1 MHCHYIDIN
10 IIIQITEPIGR
21 LAAGLKFSTDIGLVV
36 AQSGVSMVSDRSPYT
51 GFHQWVDNMKFKK
64 TLFFILS
71 FALLAVF
78 LNTGKTQATDSE
90 ESAGSTLQKITIAV
104 STDTV
109 PFHFSDDQG
118 RPSGIIV
125 DMWRL
130 WSEKTGVAIEF
141 KSAPWNETIAMVRD
155 GRADAHAGLNYNSDR
170 EKFLDFGKPLTRSDS
185 FFFFDKNIYGL
196 NTIDDLIPFRIGII
210 KGAHEATILK
220 AALPQAALIEYPDQK
235 SLYNA
240 AERGDIR
247 VFADVEQMARHF
259 LTQRG
264 IAHQYRYNPESP
276 LDKNAFYPAVGD
288 GDVRLRLIQKGFEK
302 ISAQER
308 AEIERKWISPRLK
321 DVLII
326 ACERNYPPFTQLGV
340 NGKASGLLIDLWRLW
355 AKKTGNQVEF
365 LMTDWPNT
373 LKALKIGTADI
384 HSGLYHTAERSLWIH
399 FSRPIYESD
408 SAFFYLPEYG
418 KVQTAQELAG
428 RKVGALRDSFQ
439 AEYVGIHYPEMDL
452 IEFDS
457 YPALL
462 EAAAKGLI
470 KAFMDESL
478 PMKDRM
484 RHQYERG
491 QFEMLAKPR
500 ISNQMHAGTLSSN
513 AKLVTAINAGLS
525 SITPDEWLAL
535 EKRWI
540 IDPADR
546 YYGKNQKKIDLT
558 PREIVWLAAH
568 KNIRI
573 GVDPGYAPYSFV
585 DESGRY
591 SGVSADFMQIISE
604 RLGVTVEMVPG
615 LNWEEILEGT
625 RQGKV
630 DVITTARKTPARESF
645 LNFSQTYIPTPL
657 VIVTRKDFADIKGRY
672 DIEGRKIA
680 MVKGYASHEKIVKDF
695 PKIEPFWYSKPLYA
709 LRSVSLGK
717 TDGYIGSEGTASYL
731 ISKHTITNLKVAA
744 IFDDSLDGQR
754 FAVRQDWPELA
765 QILDK
770 ALDTISESERL
781 KILDKWIHTQ
791 PGRVQQKK
799 LVLSEEEK
807 AWLAENKNIR
817 LGVDPAWPPFEF
829 FDAARIYSGISS
841 GYVRLLN
848 DKLNLNM
855 APVPDISWNDV
866 MKKAGDGGIDVLP
879 CIAKTP
885 ERAKFLRFTKPYL
898 SFPMVIVTRQDS
910 PFISGILGYED
921 GKLAV
926 VKGYATQEY
935 LERDYPDRQFYL
947 ADDIDEALKAV
958 SKGKLDA
965 YVGNLASFTYAAQKL
980 GLTNL
985 KVMATTR
992 YRHDLAFAVRNDWPE
1007 LVGILEKSLA
1017 AIPEQEKSRIN
1028 NRWINVRFE
1037 RQFDWILVFK
1047 IVLPI
1052 VLIGGII
1059 LATFIKWNRT
1069 LSKEVSE
1076 RKLAEN
1082 ALKESRAS
1090 ARGLLDATRESLF
1103 LLDSEAT
1110 ILAANTTAAQR
1121 FNKAPAEI
1129 AGMNFFDLL
1138 PAAVRE
1144 SRKFYFDQV
1153 MQTGQPVDFEA
1164 VRDDFIFQ
1172 TRFYP
1177 VKDKS
1182 SALVGVALFAQD
1194 ITDRKHAEE
1203 ALRESERNMRIVF
1216 ENSPLGMIHFSNDG
1230 TILNCNDN
1238 FVQLMGSSRAKLIG
1252 FNTVRQTKNE
1262 MLRSALLEALSGER
1276 SEYEGHYT
1284 SVTGDKTTPLRIVFN
1299 PTEPDKSSSEVIAA
1313 LEDISERKRMEEE
1326 LIEAKIA
1333 ADEANKAKGDFL
1345 ANMSHEIRTPM
1356 NAVIGMAHLALKTD
1370 LTSKQKDYLNKIQSS
1385 ANSLLGIINDIL
1397 DFSKIEAGKMAMEA
1411 VDFNLNDVLDNLA
1424 NLITV
1429 KTQEKEDLEILF
1441 AVAGD
1446 VPRYLVGDPL
1456 RLGQILINLANNA
1469 VKFTESGEI
1478 VVSSELVKQDQ
1489 DQVTLKM
1496 SVSDT
1501 GIGLTREQISRLFQS
1516 FTQADTSTT
1525 RKYGGTGLGLT
1536 ISKRLVE
1543 MMGGHIWAESEYGQG
1558 TTFSFT
1564 ANFGRGAEK
1573 EEEGPVTPKDL
1584 KGMKVLVVDDNA
1596 TSRDIF
1602 QEMLTSFTFDVTL
1615 AASGEEGLAEFEKA
1629 GDKHPFELV
1638 VMDWKLPGIDGFEAA
1653 RRIKKHLQIST
1664 APAIIM
1670 VTAYGREEMMQL
1682 SEAQGLDGFLI
1693 KPVNPSV
1700 LFEMIMQV
1708 FGQEQGKEPGILYR
1722 PDQNREALQ
1731 ALYGASV
1738 LLVEDNEINQQVA
1751 EEILSA
1757 AGFKVSIANNGL
1769 EAVNAVK
1776 ENDYDA
1782 VLMDVQMP
1790 VMDGYTAAKEIRK
1803 WESVSA
1809 NADSDIWETED
1820 RGQKSEDRGQ
1830 RTEDRSQITEVR
1842 IQASNLQPPTSNIP
1856 IIAMTA
1862 HAMAGDHEK
1871 SLQAGMLDH
1880 VTKPIDPEHLFATL
1894 LKWIRPREGHAEASA
1909 QETGIADKV
1918 DRPVAETAFASGSNV
1933 PADWEE
1939 FPAALPG
1946 FELGEGLKRLQG
1958 NHKLYKKLLL
1968 NFAGSYANAT
1978 EDIRQALDSADYK
1991 NAHQLV
1997 HSLKGVA
2004 GNLAAGRLQ
2013 KATVGLEKLVKHAD
2027 PNAPPEPESIE
2038 SKLEVLKNALDQ
2050 ALGAI
2055 ETLKTGDEASD
2066 SESSAD
2072 LSAATIVDVDIESI
2086 RRLREAAE
2094 MGDVTGVVSIT
2105 DKIASQTN
2113 GFSAYRAKI
2122 TQLADDF
2129 DFDGILEVTDQ
2140 LES

>member
-1 MHCHYIDIN
+1 
-10 IIIQITEPIGR
+10 
-21 LAAGLKFSTDIGLVV
+21 
-36 AQSGVSMVSDRSPYT
+36 
-51 GFHQWVDNMKFKK
+51 
-64 TLFFILS
+64 
-71 FALLAVF
+71 
-78 LNTGKTQATDSE
+78 
-90 ESAGSTLQKITIAV
+90 
-104 STDTV
+104 
-109 PFHFSDDQG
+109 
-118 RPSGIIV
+118 
-125 DMWRL
+125 
-130 WSEKTGVAIEF
+130 
-141 KSAPWNETIAMVRD
+141 
-155 GRADAHAGLNYNSDR
+155 
-170 EKFLDFGKPLTRSDS
+170 
-185 FFFFDKNIYGL
+185 
-196 NTIDDLIPFRIGII
+196 
-210 KGAHEATILK
+210 
-220 AALPQAALIEYPDQK
+220 
-235 SLYNA
+235 
-240 AERGDIR
+240 
-247 VFADVEQMARHF
+247 
-259 LTQRG
+259 
-264 IAHQYRYNPESP
+264 
-276 LDKNAFYPAVGD
+276 
-288 GDVRLRLIQKGFEK
+288 
-302 ISAQER
+302 
-308 AEIERKWISPRLK
+308 
-321 DVLII
+321 
-326 ACERNYPPFTQLGV
+326 
-340 NGKASGLLIDLWRLW
+340 
-355 AKKTGNQVEF
+355 
-365 LMTDWPNT
+365 
-373 LKALKIGTADI
+373 
-384 HSGLYHTAERSLWIH
+384 
-399 FSRPIYESD
+399 
-408 SAFFYLPEYG
+408 
-418 KVQTAQELAG
+418 
-428 RKVGALRDSFQ
+428 
-439 AEYVGIHYPEMDL
+439 
-452 IEFDS
+452 
-457 YPALL
+457 
-462 EAAAKGLI
+462 
-470 KAFMDESL
+470 
-478 PMKDRM
+478 
-484 RHQYERG
+484 
-491 QFEMLAKPR
+491 
-500 ISNQMHAGTLSSN
+500 
-513 AKLVTAINAGLS
+513 
-525 SITPDEWLAL
+525 
-535 EKRWI
+535 
-540 IDPADR
+540 
-546 YYGKNQKKIDLT
+546 
-558 PREIVWLAAH
+558 
-568 KNIRI
+568 
-573 GVDPGYAPYSFV
+573 
-585 DESGRY
+585 
-591 SGVSADFMQIISE
+591 
-604 RLGVTVEMVPG
+604 
-615 LNWEEILEGT
+615 
-625 RQGKV
+625 
-630 DVITTARKTPARESF
+630 
-645 LNFSQTYIPTPL
+645 PL
-657 VIVTRKDFADIKGRY
+657 VIVTRRNFYAIKGRY

-680 MVKGYASHEKIVKDF
+680 LVKGYASHEKIVKDF

-717 TDGYIGSEGTASYL
+717 TDGYIGSEGTSSYL
-731 ISKHTITNLKVAA
+731 MGKHTITNLKVAA

-754 FAVRQDWPELA
+754 LAVRNDWPELA

-781 KILDKWIHTQ
+781 KILAKWIHTE
-791 PGRVQQKK
+791 PGRVQPKK
-799 LVLSEEEK
+799 LVLSEAEK

-817 LGVDPAWPPFEF
+817 LGVDPTWPPFEF
-829 FDAARIYSGISS
+829 FDAARIYSGIGS

-855 APVPDISWNDV
+855 TPVPDISWNEV
-866 MKKAGDGGIDVLP
+866 LKKAGEGGIDVLP
-879 CIAKTP
+879 CVAKTP

-898 SFPMVIVTRQDS
+898 SFPLVIVTRQDS
-910 PFISGILGYED
+910 PFISGVLGYDD

-935 LERDYPDRQFYL
+935 LERDYPDRQFFL
-947 ADDIDEALKAV
+947 ADSIDEALRAV

-965 YVGNLASFTYAAQKL
+965 FVGNLASFTYATQKL

-985 KVMATTR
+985 KVMATTP
-992 YRHDLAFAVRNDWPE
+992 YRHELAFAVRKDWPQ
-1007 LVGILEKSLA
+1007 LVTILEKSLA
-1017 AIPEQEKSRIN
+1017 AIPEQEKSGIN

-1076 RKLAEN
+1076 RKLAQN
-1082 ALKESRAS
+1082 ALKESRAA

-1103 LLDSEAT
+1103 LLDSQAT

-1129 AGMNFFDLL
+1129 AGMIFFDLL
-1138 PAAVRE
+1138 PEALRE
-1144 SRKFYFDQV
+1144 SRKSYFDQV

-1182 SALVGVALFAQD
+1182 DALVGVALFAQD
-1194 ITDRKHAEE
+1194 ITDQKHAEE

-1262 MLRSALLEALSGER
+1262 MLRSALLAALSGKR
-1276 SEYEGHYT
+1276 SEYEGNYT

-1299 PTEPDKSSSEVIAA
+1299 PTEPDKSCSEVIAA

-1441 AVAGD
+1441 AVAGE

-1543 MMGGHIWAESEYGQG
+1543 MMGGHIWAESEFGQG

-1564 ANFGRGAEK
+1564 AKFGRGAEK
-1573 EEEGPVTPKDL
+1573 EAEGPVTPKDL

-1602 QEMLTSFTFDVTL
+1602 QEMLTSFAFDVTL

-1700 LFEMIMQV
+1700 LFDMIMQV
-1708 FGQEQGKEPGILYR
+1708 FGQEQSKEPGIFYR
-1722 PDQNREALQ
+1722 PDQNRKALQ

-1803 WESVSA
+1803 WELGLR
-1809 NADSDIWETED
+1809 NENGKNSDL
-1820 RGQKSEDRGQ
+1820 KSKIRDPKSKIKG
-1830 RTEDRSQITEVR
+1830 V
-1842 IQASNLQPPTSNIP
+1842 P

-1894 LKWIRPREGHAEASA
+1894 LKWIRPREGHAEASV
-1909 QETGIADKV
+1909 QETGIADKA
-1918 DRPVAETAFASGSNV
+1918 DSPVAETACASGSNV

-1946 FELGEGLKRLQG
+1946 FDLDEGLKRLQG

-1968 NFAGSYANAT
+1968 NFAGSYADAT

-2013 KATVGLEKLVKHAD
+2013 KATVGLEKLVKNAD

-2038 SKLEVLKNALDQ
+2038 SKLEVLKSALDQ

-2055 ETLKTGDEASD
+2055 ETLKTVDEAGD

-2072 LSAATIVDVDIESI
+2072 LSAAATVDVDKDSI

-2094 MGDVTGVVSIT
+2094 MGDVTGVVSVT

-2113 GFSAYRAKI
+2113 GFSAYRTKI
-2122 TQLADDF
+2122 MQLADDF